1 MSLDNDLAKIEHAL
15 ALARDVVSTFTSGR
29 IKAELKAGG
38 DPVTAADIELDKVLR
53 QTLVSGDDGWLS
65 EETVDD
71 PVRLKKRRVWIV
83 DPLDG
88 TREFVEGID
97 EWCISVALVV
107 DGKAIAAGIC
117 NPATDQLFL
126 GSPQTGVTL
135 NGRPVT
141 TSTRDTLAGVKILA
155 SRTEVGKGLWKP
167 FEGQGFTVVPMGSV
181 AYKLALVS
189 AGLADATF
197 TLVPKNE
204 WDIAAGTFLVT
215 AAGGNVVD
223 KQGHT
228 LTFNHPRTLRGGL
241 IAAGAQLFGPLTEM
255 LGITPQPQG

>member
-1 MSLDNDLAKIEHAL
+1 MSSDNDLAKIEHAL
-15 ALARDVVSTFTSGR
+15 ALARGVVSTFTSGR
-29 IKAELKAGG
+29 IKAELKAGS

-53 QTLVSGDDGWLS
+53 ETLADADDGWLS
-65 EETVDD
+65 EETADD
-71 PVRLKKRRVWIV
+71 LSRLKKRRVWIV

-97 EWCISVALVV
+97 EWCISVALVF
-107 DGKAIAAGIC
+107 DGEVITAGIC

-126 GSPQTGVTL
+126 GSRQTGVTL

-141 TSTRDTLAGVKILA
+141 TSTHATLAGARILA
-155 SRTEVGKGLWKP
+155 SRTEVAKGLWER
-167 FEGQGFTVVPMGSV
+167 FEGCGFTVVGVGSV

-215 AAGGNVVD
+215 AAGGRVVD
-223 KQGHT
+223 TQGRT
-228 LTFNHPRTLRGGL
+228 LTFNRPRTLREGL
-241 IAAGAQLFGPLTEM
+241 VAAGPGLFGPLTEM
-255 LGITPQPQG
+255 LGITPHTHD